1 MKAASNLRQLVI
13 ATIGGELTYFEIDN
27 MGNLAETEKMTI
39 EGEVVCLD
47 IGIIP
52 EGRQR
57 CKFLAVGLSDNTVRV
72 FSLDLESCLHRLST
86 QALPSQPESV
96 CLMEMKGDRS
106 VNEEEGSGPQLF
118 LHVGLSNGVLLRTAV
133 DSVTGN
139 LTDTRT
145 RYFLEII

>member
-1 MKAASNLRQLVI
+1 M
-13 ATIGGELTYFEIDN
+13 
-27 MGNLAETEKMTI
+27 
-39 EGEVVCLD
+39 CLD
-47 IGIIP
+47 IGFIP

-57 CKFLAVGLSDNTVRV
+57 CKFLAVGLNDNTVRV
-72 FSLDLESCLHRLST
+72 FSLDSESCLHRLST

-96 CLMEMKGDRS
+96 CLLEMKGEKTN
-106 VNEEEGSGPQLF
+106 VEEESISQLF

-145 RYFLEII
+145 R